1 MTYRRLLEQLQG
13 LTPRQLDHHVVIE
26 RLNEKPP
33 RPTFEL
39 AGTGLTTFE
48 DYKELD
54 MEYNQFYLQ
63 LYFLY
68 PPEKKKE
75 NEPF

>member
-1 MTYRRLLEQLQG
+1 MTYRKLLQQLQG
-13 LTPRQLDHHVVIE
+13 LTSRQLDQPVIIE

-33 RPTFEL
+33 RETFEL
-39 AGTGLTTFE
+39 AGTGITTID

-54 MEYNQFYLQ
+54 IEYNQFYLQ

-68 PPEKKKE
+68 PPKK
-75 NEPF
+75 NTEPF